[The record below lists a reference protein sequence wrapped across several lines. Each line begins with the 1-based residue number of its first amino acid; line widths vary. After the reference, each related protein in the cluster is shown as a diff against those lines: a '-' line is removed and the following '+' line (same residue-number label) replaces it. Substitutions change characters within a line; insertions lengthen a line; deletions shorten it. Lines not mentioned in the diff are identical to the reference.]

1 MASFSNS
8 NEVQVDWPQ
17 GERKF
22 VEMDRNGEYE
32 LQGNRKQTSKNHTA
46 TGTIDA
52 TKRFQRAQVGAG
64 AVTLSFGATS
74 AAQLA
79 YVGREYTFFTDDG
92 GANALTISCPTG
104 SYIYGAGNAAPQA
117 SIATTTAGTPSS
129 CTLFVY
135 SLTHIQVVA
144 AVNMA

>member
-1 MASFSNS
+1 MSYVNG
-8 NEVQVDWPQ
+8 NEAQAAWPQ
-17 GERKF
+17 AERKF
-22 VEMDRNGEYE
+22 VELDRTGEYE
-32 LQGNRKQTSKNHTA
+32 LNGNRKQTSKAYTV

-52 TKRFQRAQVGAG
+52 SKRFHRAAVGAG
-64 AVTLSFGATS
+64 AVTLSFGATA

-92 GANALTISCPTG
+92 GANALTISTPTG
-104 SYIYGAGNAAPQA
+104 SYIYGAGNVAPQG

-129 CTLFVY
+129 CTVFVY
-135 SLTHIQVVA
+135 SLTHVQVVA